1 LKIAQIAPLYERVP
15 PRLYGGTERAVCYL
29 TEELVRQ
36 GHDVTLFASGDS
48 KTSAKLVRCS
58 DMALRLN
65 PSVKEPLVYHLIM
78 LEEVRQRIDEFD
90 VLHFHIDLLHAP
102 LIRPFVDRTL
112 TTQHGRLDLA
122 DLAPFYAAFPD
133 LPLAAVSHDQRRY
146 LRHAN
151 WVGTV
156 HHGLP
161 RDLLA
166 FQPKAGG
173 YLAFLGR
180 IAPEKGPNRA
190 IEIAARSGMPLK
202 IAAKVDRVD
211 QAYWEEQIR
220 PMVESH
226 ANVEFVGE
234 IAESEKSEF
243 LGKAAA
249 LLFPVDW
256 PEPFGLVTIEAM
268 ACGTPVIAFRRG
280 SVPEI
285 VTDGVSGYIVDTVE
299 EAVAAVRRIT
309 TLDRAKVR
317 AEFERRFT
325 VERMAR
331 EYLEIYQA
339 VAVAPAEAAMI
350 RGRAGKKATRTY
362 PLKRPAQADGFVLQ
376 AKEPRGRPK
385 ASSPAALE
393 GSRAALEG
401 AIAESNVRQG
411 LRARRPTA

>member
-1 LKIAQIAPLYERVP
+1 
-15 PRLYGGTERAVCYL
+15 
-29 TEELVRQ
+29 
-36 GHDVTLFASGDS
+36 
-48 KTSAKLVRCS
+48 
-58 DMALRLN
+58 
-65 PSVKEPLVYHLIM
+65 
-78 LEEVRQRIDEFD
+78 
-90 VLHFHIDLLHAP
+90 
-102 LIRPFVDRTL
+102 
-112 TTQHGRLDLA
+112 LDLP
-122 DLAPFYAAFPD
+122 DLAPFFGAFAD
-133 LPLAAVSHDQRRY
+133 LPLVAVSHEQRRY

-190 IEIAARSGMPLK
+190 IEIAARSGLPLK

-226 ANVEFVGE
+226 SNVEFIGE
-234 IAESEKSEF
+234 ISESDKADF
-243 LGKAAA
+243 LGGAAA

-285 VTDGVSGYIVDTVE
+285 VADGVSGFIVDTVE
-299 EAVAAVRRIT
+299 
-309 TLDRAKVR
+309 
-317 AEFERRFT
+317 
-325 VERMAR
+325 
-331 EYLEIYQA
+331 QA
-339 VAVAPAEAAMI
+339 
-350 RGRAGKKATRTY
+350 
-362 PLKRPAQADGFVLQ
+362 
-376 AKEPRGRPK
+376 
-385 ASSPAALE
+385 
-393 GSRAALEG
+393 
-401 AIAESNVRQG
+401 
-411 LRARRPTA
+411 